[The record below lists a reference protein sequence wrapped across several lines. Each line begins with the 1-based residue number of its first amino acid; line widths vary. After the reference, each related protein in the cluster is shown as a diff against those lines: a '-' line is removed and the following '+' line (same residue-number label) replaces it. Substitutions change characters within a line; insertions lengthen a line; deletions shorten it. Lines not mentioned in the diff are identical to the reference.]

1 MRSGGIKHIFMTCER
16 LLRYKNVSL
25 YLWEDNEMLEMME
38 DLNNYIDEAH
48 YGPDMCDKL
57 TKRIGENQGLINQN
71 NYKESVNRF
80 FDYLKAYDY
89 DVIFEKK

>member
-1 MRSGGIKHIFMTCER
+1 MTCER

-57 TKRIGENQGLINQN
+57 TKRIGALKKIIACFLCFCFASFAIKGEN
-71 NYKESVNRF
+71 S
-80 FDYLKAYDY
+80 
-89 DVIFEKK
+89 